1 LATTAPDIYRAL
13 IEATAYG
20 TRIIIESFEQRGI
33 PVNELVLAGG
43 LPEKNKMLVQI
54 YADVTG
60 KPLYF
65 AGSAQAPALGAA
77 MHAAVAAGVY
87 PDIQAV
93 AEKMGKLKDE
103 VVRPISAHEAI
114 YNRLY
119 TEYRTLYDY
128 FGRGANNVMKTL
140 KRIKAEVLGQ

>member
-1 LATTAPDIYRAL
+1 
-13 IEATAYG
+13 
-20 TRIIIESFEQRGI
+20 
-33 PVNELVLAGG
+33 
-43 LPEKNKMLVQI
+43 MLVQI

-65 AGSAQAPALGAA
+65 AGSAQAPALGSA

-87 PDIQAV
+87 PDIQAA

-103 VVRPISAHEAI
+103 VVRPVTANEVI